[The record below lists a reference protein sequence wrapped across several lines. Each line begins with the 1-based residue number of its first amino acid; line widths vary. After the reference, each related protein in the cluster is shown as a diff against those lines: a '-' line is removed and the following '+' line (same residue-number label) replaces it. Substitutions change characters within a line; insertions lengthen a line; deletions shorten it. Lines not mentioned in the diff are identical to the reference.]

1 MLLYLIWAT
10 KPMVSDANFQ
20 QHQAYDS
27 PEAVKAC
34 MKNLACFAERW
45 DDAVSYFK
53 IFEFLHH
60 KITSN
65 TSTSVLDIDVPS
77 LIDAEFHL
85 EQLKRRYLYRAMLGM
100 IEDMMY
106 GGSVRNET
114 TLDNFVIGVM

>member
-10 KPMVSDANFQ
+10 KPMTSNANFQ

-34 MKNLACFAERW
+34 MKTLACFAERW
-45 DDAVSYFK
+45 DDAVSYYK

-60 KITSN
+60 KINSN
-65 TSTSVLDIDVPS
+65 TSTSVLDVDVPS
-77 LIDAEFHL
+77 LIDAEIHL
-85 EQLKRRYLYRAMLGM
+85 EQLKRRYLHRAMLGM

-106 GGSVRNET
+106 DGFVHNET
-114 TLDNFVIGVM
+114 TLDNFVTGVM